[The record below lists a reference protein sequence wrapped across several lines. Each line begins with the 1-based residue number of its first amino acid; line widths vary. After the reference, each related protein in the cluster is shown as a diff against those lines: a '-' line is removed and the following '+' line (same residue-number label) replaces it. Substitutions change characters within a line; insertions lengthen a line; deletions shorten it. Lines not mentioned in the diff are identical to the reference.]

1 MYLLTIEG
9 NSGVKVLNLK
19 NESYEPIRI
28 IPMSIS
34 RAIVFGDI
42 VIHALL
48 RTLSVYA
55 SSLNYPFLIESR
67 VIAWVVPYLIAMIVT
82 LVKTIII
89 KNISG
94 KISNDS
100 CLSL

>member
-1 MYLLTIEG
+1 MLTIEG

>member
-1 MYLLTIEG
+1 MLTIEG

-67 VIAWVVPYLIAMIVT
+67 VSAWVVPYLIAMIVT